1 MFYTFHVSNW
11 YWRNSILRSHVNNV
25 RKQTKSENLFDFEN
39 RLELRWTR
47 GSKLNKGIWL
57 EIEATA
63 AYFKREE
70 LCLLLLYGDDN
81 CQIKD
86 LLSEKVSFLCW

>member
-1 MFYTFHVSNW
+1 M
-11 YWRNSILRSHVNNV
+11 

-39 RLELRWTR
+39 KLELRWTR

-70 LCLLLLYGDDN
+70 LCLVFIIWRRQSSNKRFTFG
-81 CQIKD
+81 K
-86 LLSEKVSFLCW
+86 SFVRVMIDYKAHANFNVLNKL

>member
-1 MFYTFHVSNW
+1 M
-11 YWRNSILRSHVNNV
+11 

-39 RLELRWTR
+39 QLELRWTR

-70 LCLLLLYGDDN
+70 LCLVVIIWRRQLSNKRFTIGKSFVPPLVDSKVNPKFYLLNVFMD
-81 CQIKD
+81 
-86 LLSEKVSFLCW
+86 

>member
-1 MFYTFHVSNW
+1 M
-11 YWRNSILRSHVNNV
+11 

-39 RLELRWTR
+39 KLELRWTR

-70 LCLLLLYGDDN
+70 LCLVVIMWRRQSSNKRFIIG
-81 CQIKD
+81 K
-86 LLSEKVSFLCW
+86 SFVPPLVD